1 MEARGG
7 YEAEMLCR
15 RVHVCVPRVLT
26 SGGQSAGY
34 SVVGEGVT
42 TLLGVAVEVDVGS
55 FFFVNAI
62 QSAKEVHER
71 HLVFLSVV
79 TPLGG

>member
-7 YEAEMLCR
+7 YEAEMPCR

-26 SGGQSAGY
+26 SGGQSEGY
-34 SVVGEGVT
+34 SVGEEGVT
-42 TLLGVAVEVDVGS
+42 TLLGVVVEVDGGR
-55 FFFVNAI
+55 FFLVKAA

-71 HLVFLSVV
+71 QLVFSSVY
-79 TPLGG
+79 